1 MEVDL
6 HKLKEYLE
14 LLCELEEG
22 DEIHF
27 GERIVR
33 RMDGRIWESIFIVEE
48 EEYINEEDE
57 DEV

>member
-1 MEVDL
+1 MELDL
-6 HKLKEYLE
+6 HKLKEYLD

-33 RMDGRIWESIFIVEE
+33 RMDNRIWETIFIIEEYDKENEE
-48 EEYINEEDE
+48 EN
-57 DEV
+57 